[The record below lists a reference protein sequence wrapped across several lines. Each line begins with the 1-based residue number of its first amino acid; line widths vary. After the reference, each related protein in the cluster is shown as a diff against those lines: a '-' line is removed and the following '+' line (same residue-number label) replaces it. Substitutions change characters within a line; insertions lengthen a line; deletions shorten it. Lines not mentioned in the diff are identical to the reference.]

1 MLAKNLHYSLSVL
14 VYLELAR
21 QAIEAAKLNTPQIK
35 PDVWLQFAA
44 GMQYDALK
52 IAKQEARDGP
62 RLESQVSRLPPEQT
76 AFLHTV
82 CDRWQRYLA
91 AVGYEL
97 PPIDLK
103 T

>member
-1 MLAKNLHYSLSVL
+1 MMTKGLHYSLAVL

-62 RLESQVSRLPPEQT
+62 RLESRVTRLPPEQT
-76 AFLHTV
+76 AFLYTV
-82 CDRWQRYLA
+82 CDRWRRYLA
-91 AVGYEL
+91 AVGYKL